1 MSNVHAWFANT
12 TAEAAAAWVMTFF
25 NETNVQP
32 ASLLPNK
39 VGDHFFMTTS
49 IANCLVT
56 AQDVHCG
63 NWVAYGI
70 LIFTFYEVLQICSSV
85 FIEIFRC
92 GKCK

>member
-39 VGDHFFMTTS
+39 VGDHFFVATF

-63 NWVAYGI
+63 NRVAYGMSI
-70 LIFTFYEVLQICSSV
+70 PTFY
-85 FIEIFRC
+85 
-92 GKCK
+92 